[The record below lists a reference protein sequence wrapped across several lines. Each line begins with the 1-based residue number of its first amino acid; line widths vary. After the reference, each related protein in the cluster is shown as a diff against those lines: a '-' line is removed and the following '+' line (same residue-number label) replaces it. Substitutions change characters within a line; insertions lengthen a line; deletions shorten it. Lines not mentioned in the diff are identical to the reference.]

1 MKNLN
6 FLIYLKKK
14 KTFFKNYSILNN
26 NNNNNNNSLKD
37 KELLKFSKNIYEN
50 TILKNLKE
58 KTWLQ
63 LLQTEF
69 QKEYFQNILNFL
81 EEEKKKKK
89 NIYPPE
95 NEIFNAFNFTPFDKV
110 KVIIIGQDPYHGE
123 GQAHGLSFSVKKGI
137 TPPPSLRNIFKELK
151 NDLGNDFKTPSIK
164 NGNLENWAKQGV
176 LLLNATLTVEAN
188 HPNSHAN
195 CGW

>member
-89 NIYPPE
+89 KY
-95 NEIFNAFNFTPFDKV
+95 
-110 KVIIIGQDPYHGE
+110 
-123 GQAHGLSFSVKKGI
+123 LSS
-137 TPPPSLRNIFKELK
+137 
-151 NDLGNDFKTPSIK
+151 
-164 NGNLENWAKQGV
+164 
-176 LLLNATLTVEAN
+176 
-188 HPNSHAN
+188 
-195 CGW
+195 